1 MYHDQGLI
9 PVKLLAFGRAVN
21 VTLGLPI
28 VRTSP
33 DHGTAFDLAAVP
45 RAALGQPAV
54 LDLERITTAE
64 GLSQDVVTS
73 LLRDRDGFLWIGTE
87 DGLNCYDG
95 YEIRNFRHRKDDS
108 TSLGHNWVV
117 GLCEALNGD
126 ILVATMHGLYVYRK
140 ADDDFHPARGAFTYY
155 ATSMFRSPRVASDGS
170 IWTIVGNGEILH
182 VRPDGSLADLRE
194 IFPAG
199 SRSLNAL
206 LIDDRG
212 RVRSRTELE
221 DIARRAGL
229 DPVERAA
236 LAQRAPAADLALPPP
251 AEGSAEAAARAALLA
266 STISWAFS
274 PS

>member
-1 MYHDQGLI
+1 MRRLFPTLI
-9 PVKLLAFGRAVN
+9 FLLLF
-21 VTLGLPI
+21 
-28 VRTSP
+28 
-33 DHGTAFDLAAVP
+33 AVP

-229 DPVERAA
+229 EPIDGVTRRCD
-236 LAQRAPAADLALPPP
+236 LLVAADTT
-251 AEGSAEAAARAALLA
+251 SASGKARKARDYG
-266 STISWAFS
+266 IPVIDVGAFLRLVDAT
-274 PS
+274 